1 MNILAAPCDAG
12 RLAALLAGAEARGIK
27 VLLPRNDS
35 DAYIVSHGV
44 YVRAVESLDE
54 LAALLAKMGVKETQ
68 GAREPVAMR
77 PELLDALETVALDL
91 NMPLTHPRV
100 APAVAKISAGL
111 AGGDPTALID
121 AQNALTDLIDEARD
135 LRRGAGG

>member
-54 LAALLAKMGVKETQ
+54 LAALLAKMGVVID
-68 GAREPVAMR
+68 AAPVAAYSVSK
-77 PELLDALETVALDL
+77 P
-91 NMPLTHPRV
+91 
-100 APAVAKISAGL
+100 G
-111 AGGDPTALID
+111 
-121 AQNALTDLIDEARD
+121 
-135 LRRGAGG
+135 